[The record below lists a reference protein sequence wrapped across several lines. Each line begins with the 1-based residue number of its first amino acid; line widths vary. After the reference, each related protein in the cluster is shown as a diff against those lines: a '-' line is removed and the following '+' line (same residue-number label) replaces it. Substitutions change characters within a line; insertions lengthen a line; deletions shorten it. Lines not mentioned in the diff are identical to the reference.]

1 MIRTRENA
9 DGTKRYDVRLRGSNG
24 RVVTRTFQKLRAAE
38 RWERDQLAAR
48 DNGSWVDQRLG
59 RQLLGEWFEE
69 WWPTR
74 TELRPSTIARDESL
88 YRNHITSRFGDQPL
102 MSIDYQAVTA
112 WVAEL
117 RDKGL
122 APATVRRCHLQLS
135 KLLSGAVK
143 ARRIPR
149 NPCQDTD
156 NLPTVDR
163 QEMRIITPAQL
174 QRLAESMYEAT
185 TERLGRNVPGTRRDD
200 TQVHDVAQRFSTFVL
215 LGGYGGLRFGELA
228 GLRLDKLDLRRR
240 TVRVDTSL
248 IEVRGQLI
256 EGRPKTAAGIR
267 TVPLP
272 RSVVDRLEIA
282 TRSLGG
288 HDHVFSGAGGSPI
301 RAGSFRA
308 RFWVPALALADLNGL
323 RMHDL
328 RHTAVSTWIAHGASA
343 KQVQVW
349 AGHQSVATVFDRY
362 GHLFPG
368 GEDPI
373 MDSIDA
379 DATAVER
386 SSERPT
392 EPGTTEANG
401 NHARNPREMARPVA
415 GPPEAENG
423 GTPAEA
429 GVPCGGRTQTRT
441 ADLFRVE
448 EAL

>member
-1 MIRTRENA
+1 
-9 DGTKRYDVRLRGSNG
+9 
-24 RVVTRTFQKLRAAE
+24 
-38 RWERDQLAAR
+38 
-48 DNGSWVDQRLG
+48 
-59 RQLLGEWFEE
+59 
-69 WWPTR
+69 
-74 TELRPSTIARDESL
+74 
-88 YRNHITSRFGDQPL
+88 